1 MKITMGR
8 VFVCL
13 LMAGWTLYAYIDK
26 NNDLVE
32 LRMTIP
38 QVASELKT
46 IQDENIRLQYEID
59 RFESPLHLMEL
70 ARQPEFSHL
79 KFPSTNEV
87 VILPE
92 PPPLEEVD

>member
-1 MKITMGR
+1 MKVSVGR
-8 VFVCL
+8 IFICL
-13 LMAGWTLYAYIDK
+13 LVAGWTLYCYIDK

-38 QVASELKT
+38 VVEGELKAM
-46 IQDENIRLQYEID
+46 QEENMRLQYEID

-79 KFPSTNEV
+79 KYPSTDDII
-87 VILPE
+87 ILPE
-92 PPPLEEVD
+92 PPPLAEVL